1 MMREYL
7 KEGDL
12 ISVSQKIKDLKH
24 YKKKQPDSRGSQMI
38 YFLNVNY
45 NLGE

>member
-1 MMREYL
+1 MREYF

-12 ISVSQKIKDLKH
+12 ISVFQKIKDLKY
-24 YKKKQPDSRGSQMI
+24 YKKKQFDSRGLQMI